1 MNYQHAI
8 SKLTPGQSEIIN
20 SVGNYTYVGVS
31 KEGDIVLQEGDN
43 ITCMPELEFNL
54 SDFKVKMEKKTFVF
68 GMTEAGFKELS
79 DESDLW
85 PSVQFFPKGEGSYV
99 ATIHIEQ
106 V

>member
-68 GMTEAGFKELS
+68 GINESEINQELDS
-79 DESDLW
+79 DKHPL
-85 PSVQFFPKGEGSYV
+85 VQFLPKGEGDYV